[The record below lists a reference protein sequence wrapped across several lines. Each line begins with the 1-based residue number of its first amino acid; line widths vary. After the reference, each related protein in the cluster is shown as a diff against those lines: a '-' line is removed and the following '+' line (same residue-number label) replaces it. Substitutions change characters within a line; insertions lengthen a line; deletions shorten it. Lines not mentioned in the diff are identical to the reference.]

1 MTRTL
6 GAPLV
11 SVLVTSYNH
20 APYVEEALDSL
31 RCQTS
36 RDFEVIITDDASSDG
51 CADVIEAWL
60 ARTGYPAQFVRNPV
74 NRGIC
79 ANRNAAL
86 ARASGTFICSL
97 SADDAYEPE
106 RIERQLA
113 YFLQQPASVAAVY
126 SDMSV
131 VDIDGRPRDQSY
143 LESLLQG
150 EPPPQAKLFARILT
164 GDFIPAPAVML
175 RRSAVAAVGDYDER
189 LSFEDFD
196 VWLQLS
202 HRFDFAYLPGLLVR
216 HRILESSLSHSPLW
230 AERHRRSVTL
240 ILKKWLGAGLDAAT
254 QQLLLDQFWDIAK
267 QQLHAHEDASARET
281 LTTVAAL
288 DPRLRRRLPALVI
301 MLPGGCASARL
312 ARTLYRRFRPR
323 VESHATQR
331 TPGEEA

>member
-1 MTRTL
+1 VTRTL
-6 GAPLV
+6 TAPLV
-11 SVLVTSYNH
+11 SVLLTSYNH
-20 APYVEEALDSL
+20 APYVGEALDSL

-51 CADVIEAWL
+51 CADVIETWL

-131 VDIDGRPRDQSY
+131 VDPDGRPRDRSY

-150 EPPPQAKLFARILT
+150 DPPPQGKLFAHILA
-164 GDFIPAPAVML
+164 GNFIPAPAVML
-175 RRSAVAAVGDYDER
+175 RRSALATVGDYDER

-196 VWLQLS
+196 MWLQLS
-202 HRFDFAYLPGLLVR
+202 HRFDFVYLPGVLVR
-216 HRILESSLSHSPLW
+216 HRILETSLSHSPLW
-230 AERHRRSVTL
+230 SQQRRRSATQ
-240 ILKKWLGAGLDAAT
+240 ILNKWLGAGLDDAT
-254 QQLLLDQFWDIAK
+254 QELLLDQFWKVGKA
-267 QQLHAHEDASARET
+267 QLYAHDDASARET
-281 LTTVAAL
+281 LTTVVAV
-288 DPRLRRRLPALVI
+288 DTRLRRRLPARAIV
-301 MLPGGCASARL
+301 LPGGCASARL
-312 ARTLYRRFRPR
+312 VRTLYRRFRPR
-323 VESHATQR
+323 V
-331 TPGEEA
+331 G